1 MKKELNEI
9 RKSKYFKYIIVF
21 GLIKKVILLIILL
34 FPLISS
40 TQEEKEIDSIEL
52 NSNWKKSGKFT
63 FLGNQSSYS
72 YWTAGG
78 QTSVSGTIKVDY
90 DFNFENNG
98 WNWDTKLITAY
109 GLNSIGGTKYI
120 KKTDDRIEINS
131 LLGKKFTNN
140 LIGNWSYSSFVN
152 FKTQWTKGFRYSN
165 SGGEETKTE
174 LSRFFSPAYLQI
186 GVGLYWRKTKD
197 LWVNFA
203 PVTGRLIIVNKD
215 FTQNLAEGK
224 KYFGVKKGKNNRFEL
239 GASLSSYFKVQLLEN
254 VELENRLSLYSDYLE
269 NPGNIDLDYT
279 ITTIMKVNK
288 YLTTNLI
295 FQFIYDDNS
304 IKRLQV
310 REVMGIGLSLDI

>member
-1 MKKELNEI
+1 MI
-9 RKSKYFKYIIVF
+9 KYYSTILCLFFTLGVF
-21 GLIKKVILLIILL
+21 AQEKVAD
-34 FPLISS
+34 
-40 TQEEKEIDSIEL
+40 TIDL
-52 NSNWKKSGKFT
+52 KSNWNNSGKFT

-78 QTSVSGTIKVDY
+78 QTSLSGTIKIDY

-98 WNWDTKLITAY
+98 WNWDTKVITAY
-109 GLNSIGGTKYI
+109 GLNSIGGSKYL
-120 KKTDDRIEINS
+120 KKTDDRLEVNS

-152 FKTQWTKGFRYSN
+152 FKTQWTKGYRFRKN
-165 SGGEETKTE
+165 ANGEEERTE
-174 LSRFFSPAYLQI
+174 LTRFFSPAYLQI

-203 PVTGRLIIVNKD
+203 PATGRLIMVNRF
-215 FTQNLAEGK
+215 FTENLADGK
-224 KYFGVKKGKNNRFEL
+224 QYFGVDKGANSRFEL
-239 GASLSSYFKVQLLEN
+239 GASLRSYFKFELIEN
-254 VELENRLSLYSDYLE
+254 VEVSNRISLYSDYLE

-279 ITTIMKVNK
+279 INTTMKVNK

-295 FQFIYDDNS
+295 LQFIYDDNS

-310 REVMGIGLSLDI
+310 REVMGIGINLKI

>member
-1 MKKELNEI
+1 MKKL
-9 RKSKYFKYIIVF
+9 
-21 GLIKKVILLIILL
+21 ILLLVL
-34 FPLISS
+34 FPLISFG
-40 TQEEKEIDSIEL
+40 QEQKESDSIEL
-52 NSNWKKSGKFT
+52 KSNWVKSGKFT

-78 QTSVSGTIKVDY
+78 QTSISGTIKIDY

-98 WNWDTKLITAY
+98 WNWDTKLISAY
-109 GLNSIGGTKYI
+109 GLNSIGGSKFI

-203 PVTGRLIIVNKD
+203 PVTGRLILVNKD
-215 FTQNLAEGK
+215 FTQNLSDGK
-224 KYFGVKKGKNNRFEL
+224 TYFGVKKGKNN
-239 GASLSSYFKVQLLEN
+239 
-254 VELENRLSLYSDYLE
+254 
-269 NPGNIDLDYT
+269 
-279 ITTIMKVNK
+279 
-288 YLTTNLI
+288 
-295 FQFIYDDNS
+295 
-304 IKRLQV
+304 
-310 REVMGIGLSLDI
+310 